1 MNVDYIKNLSE
12 AYVID
17 NELYKEK
24 ITGDELFENFYGL
37 IKDIRNNEPY
47 LYKDLYESNKFEQ
60 QRIFKIYFDTIFKP
74 ENVFVEYKVED
85 LENLNEMLGEITFTT
100 VQILSLLFVFQNRRP
115 ITKAVLG
122 FITSIFDL
130 LNSVGKTLSG
140 LGETT
145 RLAYS
150 IIQSNSKKCYHE
162 CDFDPDNANPTDYM
176 AQFRKGSIT
185 RNLGRMFQFDELAE
199 DKTDCLRECYFHSV
213 KEVVKLSAQTYFTC
227 LKTTGDLS
235 KLPLERDFSAYQNVL
250 TNSGLSNSCDNLA
263 ENLKDAFKSFENVLD
278 LIYDDKPV
286 EMKKQRYELMMDIY
300 NMQKSLSGGGSSGN
314 YQVKSF
320 PQRPALPDK
329 PKFQQNFNKPKQQF

>member
-17 NELYKEK
+17 NKLYKEQ

-37 IKDIRNNEPY
+37 IKDIRDNEPY

-74 ENVFVEYKVED
+74 ENVFVEYEIED
-85 LENLNEMLGEITFTT
+85 LNETILLDFGVAMLLTILLARFRNPLSKSIMIAAKT
-100 VQILSLLFVFQNRRP
+100 VFDTLGGIGKILIKN
-115 ITKAVLG
+115 
-122 FITSIFDL
+122 
-130 LNSVGKTLSG
+130 GKD
-140 LGETT
+140 T

-150 IIQSNSKKCYHE
+150 IIQSNSKHCYEKCK
-162 CDFDPDNANPTDYM
+162 FDPDEDAGPTDYM
-176 AQFRKGSIT
+176 TQYRKGSLT
-185 RNLGRMFQFDELAE
+185 RNLGRMFQFDEDDE
-199 DKTDCLRECYFHSV
+199 EKTDCLRECYFHSV

-227 LKTTGDLS
+227 LKSTGDLS

-250 TNSGLSNSCDNLA
+250 SNSGLNISCENLA
-263 ENLKDAFKSFENVLD
+263 ESLKKSFKAFDDILNLV
-278 LIYDDKPV
+278 YGDKPI

-300 NMQKSLSGGGSSGN
+300 NMQKGFSGGGSSGN